1 MIVAVH
7 SLTGH
12 RVAIKLVSRRRVK
25 DQDLGERVRREIRH
39 LQRLQHPHIIKLY
52 EVITT
57 PTDIIMVMEYAGGEL
72 FDYISSRS
80 RLNEAEARRFFQQ
93 IISALG
99 YCHREKIVHRDLK
112 PENLLLDD
120 RDNIKIADF
129 GLSNMLTDGEFLKTS
144 CGSPNYAAPE
154 VITGKLYAGPEV
166 DVWSCG
172 VILYVMLCGQL
183 PFDHDHIPTLFRKIT
198 EGRYSVPGYI
208 SSSARDLL
216 KRMLI
221 VDPLQ
226 RITIEEIWQHEWF
239 CQDLPDYL
247 SLTESISRSD
257 SEHTA
262 VDEEVLD
269 ELQEKLGIS
278 ACEMRT
284 ALTEPRTNPVKV
296 AYQLSMDKRRSF
308 EDDLLSSSD
317 MSIGSNRPRRSR
329 AASLT
334 SQSVWTG
341 SPINTMSTHLTA
353 TSGTAMTSKS
363 ASPPTPSSIQ
373 VLSSSLPIPQED
385 PYQSRASRFVAGWRR
400 HIRSVSSPQSNQT
413 SASTAAPLMNTNIE
427 RHPSSKLG
435 IMGLHPS
442 SNQRSA
448 NTSHQSTH
456 GTKATHGNSAMSGG
470 ESGSRRRSSV
480 RPRWHFGIRSQG
492 RPIEVMD
499 EVYRA
504 LSNIGMEWKVIDPFH
519 LRARFIGPQGLLVKL
534 DLQLYTMDNHLYL
547 LDFCQVQPPTST
559 SSISPSMSP
568 IFSKVM
574 TSSLMAHSFDDQHH
588 HHHRHGS
595 HSSSNDSQYSDNTA
609 ATVDDMTLPTIV
621 TTTATTTTTNAVPHA
636 TAMTATSM
644 AKGLFIGQSP
654 FPFFDVCSRLIT
666 ELALSS

>member
-1 MIVAVH
+1 MASLGRVSIGQYEILHTLGTGSFGKVKLAVH

-99 YCHREKIVHRDLK
+99 YCHKEKIVHRDLK

-172 VILYVMLCGQL
+172 VILYVMLCGRL

-198 EGRYSVPGYI
+198 EGRYSIPSFV
-208 SSSARDLL
+208 SSSAQDLL
-216 KRMLI
+216 KRMLV

-226 RITIEEIWQHEWF
+226 RITIHEIWQHEWF
-239 CQDLPDYL
+239 ARDLPDYL
-247 SLTESISRSD
+247 SLTEGLTRSD
-257 SEHTA
+257 SEHTE

-296 AYQLSMDKRRSF
+296 AYRLSMDKRRSF
-308 EDDLLSSSD
+308 EDDLLSGSD
-317 MSIGSNRPRRSR
+317 MTMHGSHPLYKLPSTP
-329 AASLT
+329 LT
-334 SQSVWTG
+334 AQSGWTG
-341 SPINTMSTHLTA
+341 TSPDSTKLGQSFA
-353 TSGTAMTSKS
+353 GKS

-373 VLSSSLPIPQED
+373 VLSSSLPTPQED
-385 PYQSRASRFVAGWRR
+385 PYQSRASRFPGAHHR
-400 HIRSVSSPQSNQT
+400 HG
-413 SASTAAPLMNTNIE
+413 AA
-427 RHPSSKLG
+427 
-435 IMGLHPS
+435 
-442 SNQRSA
+442 
-448 NTSHQSTH
+448 
-456 GTKATHGNSAMSGG
+456 
-470 ESGSRRRSSV
+470 RRSGV

-504 LSNIGMEWKVIDPFH
+504 LANIGMQWKCIDPFH
-519 LRARFIGPQGLLVKL
+519 LRARFVGAHGLLVKL

-547 LDFCQVQPPTST
+547 LDFCQVQSSSSTHMPPTT
-559 SSISPSMSP
+559 TTNKHRRPYDASS
-568 IFSKVM
+568 
-574 TSSLMAHSFDDQHH
+574 SS
-588 HHHRHGS
+588 
-595 HSSSNDSQYSDNTA
+595 SSSNDASIAAGPADTA
-609 ATVDDMTLPTIV
+609 VASLSSLVAPS
-621 TTTATTTTTNAVPHA
+621 TT
-636 TAMTATSM
+636 MSTATSM
-644 AKGLFIGQSP
+644 AKDAIGQSP

>member
-1 MIVAVH
+1 MASLGRVSIGQYEILHTLGTGSFGKVKLAVH

-12 RVAIKLVSRRRVK
+12 RVAIKLVSRRRVN

-72 FDYISSRS
+72 FDYISNRN
-80 RLNEAEARRFFQQ
+80 RLNESEARRFFQQ

-99 YCHREKIVHRDLK
+99 YCHKEKIVHRDLK

-172 VILYVMLCGQL
+172 VILYVMLCGRL
-183 PFDHDHIPTLFRKIT
+183 PFDHDHIPTLFRRIT
-198 EGRYSVPGYI
+198 EGRYSIPSFV
-208 SSSARDLL
+208 SSSAQDLL
-216 KRMLI
+216 KRMLV

-239 CQDLPDYL
+239 ARDLPEYL
-247 SLTESISRSD
+247 SLTESLCRSD
-257 SEHTA
+257 SEHTE

-284 ALTEPRTNPVKV
+284 ALTEPRANPVKV

-308 EDDLLSSSD
+308 EDDLFNSGASLNTTTNSSD
-317 MSIGSNRPRRSR
+317 PTKSDQSFTGKSI
-329 AASLT
+329 
-334 SQSVWTG
+334 
-341 SPINTMSTHLTA
+341 SPS
-353 TSGTAMTSKS
+353 
-363 ASPPTPSSIQ
+363 TPSSIQ
-373 VLSSSLPIPQED
+373 VLSSSLPTPQED
-385 PYQSRASRFVAGWRR
+385 PYQSRASRFQQQQQS
-400 HIRSVSSPQSNQT
+400 RSNT
-413 SASTAAPLMNTNIE
+413 GKRASI
-427 RHPSSKLG
+427 
-435 IMGLHPS
+435 
-442 SNQRSA
+442 
-448 NTSHQSTH
+448 
-456 GTKATHGNSAMSGG
+456 
-470 ESGSRRRSSV
+470 

-504 LSNIGMEWKVIDPFH
+504 LSNIGMEWKCIDPFH
-519 LRARFIGPQGLLVKL
+519 LRARYVDADGLLVKI
-534 DLQLYTMDNHLYL
+534 DLQLYTMNNHLYL
-547 LDFCQVQPPTST
+547 LDFCQVQSQTSCNH
-559 SSISPSMSP
+559 
-568 IFSKVM
+568 
-574 TSSLMAHSFDDQHH
+574 AD
-588 HHHRHGS
+588 
-595 HSSSNDSQYSDNTA
+595 SNDSNAPRLLHDDTTSHNDENDASIINTQSSIGGTA
-609 ATVDDMTLPTIV
+609 SSSLPPLVVAPSANI
-621 TTTATTTTTNAVPHA
+621 N
-636 TAMTATSM
+636 TATSM
-644 AKGLFIGQSP
+644 AKGFIGQSP